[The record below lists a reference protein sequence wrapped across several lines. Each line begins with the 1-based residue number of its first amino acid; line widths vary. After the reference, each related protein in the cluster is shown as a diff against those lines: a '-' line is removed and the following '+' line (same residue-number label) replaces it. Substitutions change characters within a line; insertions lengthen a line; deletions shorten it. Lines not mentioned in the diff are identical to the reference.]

1 MESAL
6 DRLDRPPPGSSSP
19 RKGVAAGVGAAGVLA
34 LAKGKALFAALKLG
48 KLAVTAWTMILAVGV
63 YATYYGFSYAL
74 GLVLLILVHELG
86 HGFAAWQV
94 GLPVGAPI
102 FVPFFG
108 AFIALKDRPKSRWQ
122 ELVVAAGGPI
132 VGGLASGACVA
143 VSFVLGERGDFF
155 FAIGYTGLVLN
166 LFNLMPFWQL
176 DGARM
181 LGAVEPRAGLVGVI
195 VVAVAFVGSAILG
208 RMNVIAL
215 LAVVLFG
222 FRVGNR
228 FAHRPRPAS
237 LLDRLA
243 ALDQPVPPRA
253 PEMAEGRAAAVVTFV
268 TLGLLVVA
276 VQLLA
281 GRLPAVR

>member
-6 DRLDRPPPGSSSP
+6 DRP
-19 RKGVAAGVGAAGVLA
+19 RKGVAAGVGAAGILA
-34 LAKGKALFAALKLG
+34 VVKGKALFAALKLG
-48 KLAVTAWTMILAVGV
+48 KLAVTAWTMALAVGV

-86 HGFAAWQV
+86 HGAAARRV

-122 ELVVAAGGPI
+122 EFVVAAGGPI
-132 VGGLASGACVA
+132 IGGLASGACVA
-143 VSFVLGERGDFF
+143 ASFVIGAGGELF

-181 LGAVEPRAGLVGVI
+181 LKAVEPRAGVLGVA
-195 VVAVAFVGSAILG
+195 AVAAALVASAAVG
-208 RMNVIAL
+208 RMNAFALIAVL
-215 LAVVLFG
+215 LFG
-222 FRVGNR
+222 FRVGAR
-228 FAHRPRPAS
+228 YARRPRPVS

-243 ALDQPVPPRA
+243 DLDRPPEPRA
-253 PEMAEGRAAAVVTFV
+253 PEMPEGRAAAVVTFV
-268 TLGLLVVA
+268 TLGALVVA

-281 GRLPAVR
+281 DRLPPVT